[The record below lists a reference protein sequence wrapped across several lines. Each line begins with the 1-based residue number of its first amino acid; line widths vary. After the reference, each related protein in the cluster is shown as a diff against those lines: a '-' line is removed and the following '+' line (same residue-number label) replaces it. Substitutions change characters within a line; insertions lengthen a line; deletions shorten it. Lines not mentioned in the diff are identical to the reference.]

1 MSLGALTERINI
13 MATKAQTAAAAAALI
28 AQATQAAAAAAT
40 QAVSKAGKVHAGH
53 WSVSG
58 KGKARTYRI
67 GTAISS
73 KALPGDRFKATS
85 KAGVVTTGVLNTL
98 AGSTDALHLWEMTKD
113 VKSAEQVAEDRSAR
127 ATANAMYWH
136 SPQGVETVERINASK
151 ARKAEAV
158 AAPPVAAAAAAPDA
172 FSTMVGRMVAAG
184 LTPDQAVAAA
194 AAALGAPTA
203 PVVAGKAQRKVKA
216 PAVAAAEASAP
227 IVDVDACEAC
237 GTVAPLTHHASG
249 LDVCG
254 KCFPADSDTL
264 GLRAARTR
272 RRSALK

>member
-1 MSLGALTERINI
+1 
-13 MATKAQTAAAAAALI
+13 MATKAQTAAAAA
-28 AQATQAAAAAAT
+28 AAAAAAT
-40 QAVSKAGKVHAGH
+40 QAVSKAGKIHAGH

-67 GTAISS
+67 GTAIGS

-85 KAGVVTTGVLNTL
+85 KAGVVTTGVLDAL

-113 VKSAEQVAEDRSAR
+113 VKTAEQVAEDRSAR

-136 SPQGVETVERINASK
+136 SPEGVQTVERINASK

-158 AAPPVAAAAAAPDA
+158 AAAPVEAVAAAPVEAPDA

-184 LTPDQAVAAA
+184 LTPDQAVAATV
-194 AAALGAPTA
+194 AALGAPTAPAAA

-216 PAVAAAEASAP
+216 PAAAAAVASAP
-227 IVDVDACEAC
+227 VVDVDACEAC
-237 GTVAPLTHHASG
+237 GTVAPLAHHASG

-254 KCFPADSDTL
+254 KCFPADADTL

-272 RRSALK
+272 RRNAVK

>member
-1 MSLGALTERINI
+1 
-13 MATKAQTAAAAAALI
+13 MATKAQTAAAAA
-28 AQATQAAAAAAT
+28 AAAAAAT

-67 GTAISS
+67 GTAIGS

-85 KAGVVTTGVLNTL
+85 KAGVVTTGVLDAL
-98 AGSTDALHLWEMTKD
+98 AGSTEALHLWEMTKD
-113 VKSAEQVAEDRSAR
+113 VKTAEQVAEDRSAR

-136 SPQGVETVERINASK
+136 SPEGVQTVERINASK
-151 ARKAEAV
+151 ARKAEAAA
-158 AAPPVAAAAAAPDA
+158 AAPVVAVAAAPVEAPDA

-184 LTPDQAVAAA
+184 LTPDQAVAATV
-194 AAALGAPTA
+194 AALGAPTA
-203 PVVAGKAQRKVKA
+203 PVVAVAPVVAGKVAGKVKA
-216 PAVAAAEASAP
+216 PAAAAAAAAAP
-227 IVDVDACEAC
+227 VVDVDACEAC
-237 GTVAPLTHHASG
+237 GTVAPLAHHASG

-254 KCFPADSDTL
+254 KCFPADADTL

-272 RRSALK
+272 RRNAVK